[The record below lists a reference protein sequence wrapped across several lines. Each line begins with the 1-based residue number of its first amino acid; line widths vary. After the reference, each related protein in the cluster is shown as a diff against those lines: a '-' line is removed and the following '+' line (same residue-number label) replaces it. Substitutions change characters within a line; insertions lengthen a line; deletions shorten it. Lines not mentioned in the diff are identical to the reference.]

1 MKTKVVSLK
10 DQWNRQTFRQTKK
23 RENIQVTKISS
34 EKGCTTTD
42 LTEIRKEY

>member
-1 MKTKVVSLK
+1 MTTKVGSLK
-10 DQWNRQTFRQTKK
+10 DQWSRQIFRQTKK
-23 RENIQVTKISS
+23 RENTQVTKISN